1 MTVKL
6 LTAVSAFSVLVL
18 ALAAL
23 PICTAQDTSGNQ
35 SWNSSSQQGSPGG
48 AVNPTQTDQSHTE
61 SNGRVVDKT
70 AVQTLGPDGRYVP
83 YSDTEKESRR
93 VNDTTVR
100 TVERTFG
107 RDADGRRTLIQEKQ
121 EESRTLPGGEEKV
134 TRSISNPDANGGLQ
148 VVQRETEDSK
158 QLTPGMRMTRTTVMT
173 PDGSGGFS
181 PAVQTEQRET
191 KSSDGT
197 VEFKKSTLLSDGTGG
212 WKLSEVR
219 EGTTRQDGQAVSKEE
234 RVSRPDGEGKLVVVE
249 RTVSTEGQGSTGDA
263 RDTTERYST
272 NVPGVAGDGSLQLV
286 QRETAVHRATTSG
299 ARSTTRQVEQPI
311 PGEENGG
318 LQVTRESID
327 IVRPGGGAANE
338 SHIILAPTSDG
349 RMGEVWVD
357 TGKTDNPAAVK
368 VDTAP
373 APAPK
378 PK

>member
-1 MTVKL
+1 MTFKAS
-6 LTAVSAFSVLVL
+6 TIVSGFSVLL
-18 ALAAL
+18 FALAAL
-23 PICTAQDTSGNQ
+23 QVCAAQDNSGNQ

-48 AVNPTQTDQSHTE
+48 AINPTHTDQSHTE
-61 SNGRVVDKT
+61 SNGRVIDKT

-107 RDADGRRTLIQEKQ
+107 RDADGRRILIQEKQ
-121 EESRTLPGGEEKV
+121 EESRTLSGGEEKL
-134 TRSISNPDANGGLQ
+134 TRTISNPDANGGLQ
-148 VVQRETEDSK
+148 VVQRETQDSK
-158 QLTPGMRMTRTTVMT
+158 QLSPGVRATSTTIMT
-173 PDGSGGFS
+173 PDGNGGFS

-191 KSSDGT
+191 KGTDGT

-219 EGTTRQDGQAVSKEE
+219 EGTTRPDGQAVNKEE
-234 RVSRPDGEGKLVVVE
+234 RVSRPDAEGKMAVVE
-249 RTVSTEGQGSTGDA
+249 RTVSKQGQGDPGDK

-272 NVPGVAGDGSLQLV
+272 NVPGVAGDGGLQLV
-286 QRETAVHRATTSG
+286 QRETIVHRATTSG
-299 ARSTTRQVEQPI
+299 ARTTTRQVEQPT

-318 LQVTRESID
+318 LQITRESID
-327 IVRPGGGAANE
+327 IVRPGGGAADE
-338 SHIILAPTSDG
+338 SHTILAPTSDG
-349 RMGEVWVD
+349 RMGQVWVD

-373 APAPK
+373 TTK